1 MNIKI
6 IVILIIITIII
17 SSVIIFAIKKD
28 TGIDS
33 FSVIDKSSGRS
44 SSASYMKNPVFEQT
58 EDTDIWIVLRL
69 KNPQKNES
77 YRLEI
82 YFDGESGNKIIQTV
96 KIPIDKEGSQIT
108 EISVVKNESLY
119 MKGKYTVKLYRNDII
134 AGETGF
140 EIR

>member
-17 SSVIIFAIKKD
+17 SSVITFAIKKD

-33 FSVIDKSSGRS
+33 FSVIDRSSGWS
-44 SSASYMKNPVFEQT
+44 SSASYIKNPIFEQA
-58 EDTDIWIVLRL
+58 EDSDIWVILRL
-69 KNPQKNES
+69 KNPQRNEN
-77 YRLEI
+77 YVLEI
-82 YFDGESGNKIIQTV
+82 YFDGESGSKIIQTV
-96 KIPIDKEGSQIT
+96 KVPIDKESSQTT

-119 MKGKYTVKLYRNDII
+119 QKGKYSVKLYHNDII
-134 AGETGF
+134 AEETGF